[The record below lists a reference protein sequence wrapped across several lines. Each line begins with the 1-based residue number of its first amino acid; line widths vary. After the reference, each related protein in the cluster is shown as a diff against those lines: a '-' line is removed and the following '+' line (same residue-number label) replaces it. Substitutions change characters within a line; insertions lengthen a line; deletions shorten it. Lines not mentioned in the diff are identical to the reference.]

1 LENLC
6 HILALLLYEHY
17 AYIFCSSSQM
27 ITSFAFTLIPYIY
40 VTDNDPIPLFS
51 CIYSADNITEVAGLK
66 QISAEF

>member
-1 LENLC
+1 
-6 HILALLLYEHY
+6 
-17 AYIFCSSSQM
+17 M